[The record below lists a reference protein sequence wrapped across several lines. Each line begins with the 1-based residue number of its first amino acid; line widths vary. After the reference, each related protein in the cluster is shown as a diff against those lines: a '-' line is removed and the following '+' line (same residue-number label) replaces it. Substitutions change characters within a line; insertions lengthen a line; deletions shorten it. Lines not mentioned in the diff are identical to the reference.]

1 MILESPLARVIDPIE
16 ELVRLIEDDPGD
28 PDEPAEKLPT
38 IIAGGP
44 LPLSDIDEEKWMAR
58 FKGLKAANTNI
69 AGSLGTSV
77 GGFFDKWLV
86 VMLTGAIAG
95 VVIGVGYRWMLL
107 PT

>member
-1 MILESPLARVIDPIE
+1 MILESLLAQVIDPIE
-16 ELVRLIEDDPGD
+16 ELVRLIEGDPGA
-28 PDEPAEKLPT
+28 DEPAEKLPT

-44 LPLSDIDEEKWMAR
+44 LPLSDTDEEEWMAW

-77 GGFFDKWLV
+77 GRFFDKWLV

-95 VVIGVGYRWMLL
+95 VVIGVSYRWMLL